1 MMNYPQP
8 VVNIYETFLLYR
20 TGGNANFAIGNLDEK
35 MDTLFIYDKPVTGR
49 SFIGRR
55 SECMILAN
63 LLKAGE
69 HVSIYEPPKTGKM
82 SLIHQSLY
90 NLRNDGVQFMVA
102 FVDMLNVRTL
112 SEFLIKFGTAVMK
125 SAASTPDAFAAIVR
139 EYLADTHFVFD
150 RMRFMTCD
158 EVVSLNWN
166 PDMNDV
172 ARMLELPQMIAREKR
187 MPFFLI
193 LKEFQNLM
201 NAEEYDDVFKAM
213 ETVMR
218 DCDRSEPYN
227 AVYVMSGAMVNA
239 MKFIFE
245 EKRYFYRQV
254 NHVALMPVD
263 EKEIIEHVVKGFL
276 NGMGKSFDRNLA
288 MGACELFKC
297 NLWYVNHLA
306 AICDALSKGF
316 VTESM
321 MTDALNSMLAVH
333 EPRFVSIINDLTDHQ
348 LSLLRAVLDGVVKF
362 SASEVI
368 EKYRLNSSANVRRVK
383 DALKKKE
390 VLTFNEKDEPVILD
404 PLFEYWVSN
413 FYFERR

>member
-1 MMNYPQP
+1 
-8 VVNIYETFLLYR
+8 
-20 TGGNANFAIGNLDEK
+20 
-35 MDTLFIYDKPVTGR
+35 MDTPFIYDKHVTGR
-49 SFIGRR
+49 YFIGRR
-55 SECMILAN
+55 SECMILGN

-82 SLIHQSLY
+82 SLVHQTLF
-90 NLRNDGVQFMVA
+90 NLRNDGHQFIVA

-112 SEFLIKFGTAVMK
+112 SEFLIKFGTSVMK
-125 SAASTPDAFAAIVR
+125 SVASTPEEYDAMVR
-139 EYLADTHFVFD
+139 DYLDGTHFVFD
-150 RMRFMTCD
+150 RVRFMTY
-158 EVVSLNWN
+158 EELVSLNWN

-172 ARMLELPQMIAREKR
+172 RKMLELPVRIAQVKEL
-187 MPFFLI
+187 PYFVV

-201 NAEEYDDVFKAM
+201 NADEYDDVFKLM
-213 ETVMR
+213 EQMMKKR
-218 DCDRSEPYN
+218 DRSNPHQ

-297 NLWYVNHLA
+297 NLWYMNHLA

-316 VTESM
+316 VTETM
-321 MTDALNSMLAVH
+321 MTDALNSMIAVH

-348 LSLLRAVLDGVVKF
+348 LSLLRAVLDGVIKF
-362 SASEVI
+362 SASDVI

-413 FYFERR
+413 IYFDKR

>member
-1 MMNYPQP
+1 
-8 VVNIYETFLLYR
+8 
-20 TGGNANFAIGNLDEK
+20 
-35 MDTLFIYDKPVTGR
+35 MDTPFIYDKHVTGR
-49 SFIGRR
+49 YFIGRR
-55 SECMILAN
+55 SECMILGN
-63 LLKAGE
+63 LLRAGE

-82 SLIHQSLY
+82 SLVHQTLY
-90 NLRNDGVQFMVA
+90 NLRNDGMQFTVA

-112 SEFLIKFGTAVMK
+112 SDFLIKFGTAVMK
-125 SAASTPDAFAAIVR
+125 SAASTPDDYAAIVR
-139 EYLADTHFVFD
+139 DYLAGTHFVFD
-150 RMRFMTCD
+150 RIRFMTY
-158 EVVSLNWN
+158 EELVSLNWN

-172 ARMLELPQMIAREKR
+172 EKMLELPQRIAQEKHI
-187 MPFFLI
+187 PFFVI

-201 NAEEYDDVFKAM
+201 NADEYDDVFKLM
-213 ETVMR
+213 ERMMKER
-218 DCDRSEPYN
+218 DRSNPYP

-254 NHVALMPVD
+254 NHVALGPVD

-297 NLWYVNHLA
+297 NLWYMNHLA

-316 VTESM
+316 VTETM
-321 MTDALNSMLAVH
+321 MTDALNSMIAVH
-333 EPRFVSIINDLTDHQ
+333 EPRFISIINDLTDHQ

-362 SASEVI
+362 SASDVI

-413 FYFERR
+413 FYFEIR

>member
-1 MMNYPQP
+1 
-8 VVNIYETFLLYR
+8 
-20 TGGNANFAIGNLDEK
+20 
-35 MDTLFIYDKPVTGR
+35 MDTPFIYDRYVTGR
-49 SFIGRR
+49 NFIGRQ
-55 SECMILAN
+55 SECAILAN
-63 LLKAGE
+63 LLRAGE
-69 HVSIYEPPKTGKM
+69 HVSLYEPPKTGKM
-82 SLIHQSLY
+82 SMVHQTLY
-90 NLRNDGVQFMVA
+90 NLRNGGVQFMVA

-112 SEFLIKFGTAVMK
+112 TDFLIKFGTAVLK
-125 SAASTPDAFAAIVR
+125 SAASTPDALDAIVR

-150 RMRFMTCD
+150 RVRFMTYN
-158 EVVSLNWN
+158 EMVSLNWN

-172 ARMLELPQMIAREKR
+172 EKMMMLPQMIAQEKAV
-187 MPFFLI
+187 PYIVIF
-193 LKEFQNLM
+193 KEFQNLM
-201 NAEEYDDVFKAM
+201 NADEYDDVFKLM
-213 ETVMR
+213 EKQMSGR
-218 DCDRSEPYN
+218 DRSNPYP
-227 AVYVMSGAMVNA
+227 ATFVMSGDMVNA

-297 NLWYVNHLA
+297 NLWYMNHLA
-306 AICDALSKGF
+306 SICDAMSKGF
-316 VTESM
+316 VTETM
-321 MTDALNSMLAVH
+321 MTDALKSMISVH
-333 EPRFVSIINDLTDHQ
+333 EPRFVNIVNDLTDHQ
-348 LSLLRAVLDGVVKF
+348 LSLLKAVLDGVVKF
-362 SASEVI
+362 SASDVI

-413 FYFERR
+413 IYFEIR